1 MFIFLQKVFSSAE
14 ENGLETVYRLNS
26 VRLLKGF
33 LFFSNKRSFS
43 PKMKN
48 ISYGDLIT
56 WFLKL
61 KIWVVSLWKYMY
73 VMRWFEAVVTYWK
86 KSFFNN
92 FS

>member
-1 MFIFLQKVFSSAE
+1 MVIFLQKVFSSAE

-26 VRLLKGF
+26 VRFLKGF
-33 LFFSNKRSFS
+33 LFFSNKRSCS

-48 ISYGDLIT
+48 ISYGDLNHMVFEIKSG
-56 WFLKL
+56 LYHL
-61 KIWVVSLWKYMY
+61 GNIY

-86 KSFFNN
+86 KIFFNN